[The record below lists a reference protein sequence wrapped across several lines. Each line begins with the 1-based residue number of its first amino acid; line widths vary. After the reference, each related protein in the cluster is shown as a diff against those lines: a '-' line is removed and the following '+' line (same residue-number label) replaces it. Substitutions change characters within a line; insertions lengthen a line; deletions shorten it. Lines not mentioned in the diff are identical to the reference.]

1 MIMNIKIFF
10 LMSGMAFFFGC
21 RGSRPALIPEIS
33 PPLVQ
38 EEVCAWPGLLA
49 GDILFPCA
57 GGVGWVDA
65 EGKIVTW
72 DAEKKIA
79 AAVFELPFPV
89 TVPPF
94 RQGDFLVLKDQASD
108 HLLVYDLTELKMK
121 FESRNMRVGQ
131 ILGVDRD
138 CLVYQDDGY
147 LAIHLWE
154 KPAGIF
160 RMAEPDEKF
169 FSCHFFP
176 DRILILGREYLFTFW
191 KASGKFQRAQLP
203 LPAVSAF
210 FCDGEHIYYG
220 DAQRHLVKFSL
231 SKNRQV
237 WKLKMGQTLER
248 QPFAFAGSIVAN
260 PADNNVLQ
268 VNGRGSVRWW
278 LALQSTMRFDLVP
291 MNDHLAAVLLNRE
304 IKFIDLGQKQ
314 VTVFKSRGNPVSK
327 PLAFDHDLYFMLQE
341 EKICKLQRV
350 GNFYGIEMELEPAKV
365 GWPGQ
370 SLRISVQSR
379 NLLNPEIECV
389 IRDQAGQTVF
399 SKSVAAA
406 ERFSLAWMPVQPGI
420 YKIRVTANGLNRK
433 ADAEMSFQVLDPQK
447 LVSGFYL
454 HF

>member
-1 MIMNIKIFF
+1 MKIKAIFLSSWLF
-10 LMSGMAFFFGC
+10 ILCGC
-21 RGSRPALIPEIS
+21 RGPRPALIPEIS

-38 EEVCAWPGLLA
+38 EEVCTWPGRLA

-72 DAEKKIA
+72 DAEKKTA

-94 RQGDFLVLKDQASD
+94 RQGDFLVLKDQASG
-108 HLLVYDLTELKMK
+108 HLLVYDLAELKVK

-131 ILGVDRD
+131 ILAVDRD
-138 CLVYQDDGY
+138 CLVYLDGEH

-160 RMAEPDEKF
+160 RMPELAEKF
-169 FSCHFFP
+169 FNCHFFP
-176 DRILILGREYLFTFW
+176 DRILILGREHLFTFW
-191 KASGKFQRAQLP
+191 KASGKFQQAPLP

-237 WKLKMGQTLER
+237 WKLKLGQTLER
-248 QPFAFAGSIVAN
+248 QPFAFAGAIVAN
-260 PADNNVLQ
+260 PADNNILQ

-304 IKFIDLGQKQ
+304 IKFIDLGQKL

-341 EKICKLQRV
+341 GETCKLQRV
-350 GNFYGIEMELEPAKV
+350 GNYYGIELELEPAKV
-365 GWPGQ
+365 KWPGQ
-370 SLRISVQSR
+370 SLRFSVQSR
-379 NLLNPEIECV
+379 NLLKPSIDCV
-389 IRDQAGQTVF
+389 ISDQAGQTVF
-399 SKSVAAA
+399 SKSAVTA
-406 ERFSLAWMPVQPGI
+406 ERFSLVWIPLQPGKFTI
-420 YKIRVTANGLNRK
+420 KVTANGLNRK
-433 ADAEMSFQVLDPQK
+433 ADAEVSFQVLDPHK
-447 LVSGFYL
+447 MISGFYL